1 MKFSPTPSANRV
13 GRNENVSKIAAGLG
27 GALRGKAGQGKAGP
41 GGALQGKAK
50 QGEATSIIQRVDCWM
65 HWRKLQPGRS
75 GTGMALLGRAG
86 RGLAR
91 MGKD

>member
-41 GGALQGKAK
+41 GGALQG
-50 QGEATSIIQRVDCWM
+50 
-65 HWRKLQPGRS
+65 
-75 GTGMALLGRAG
+75 
-86 RGLAR
+86 
-91 MGKD
+91 